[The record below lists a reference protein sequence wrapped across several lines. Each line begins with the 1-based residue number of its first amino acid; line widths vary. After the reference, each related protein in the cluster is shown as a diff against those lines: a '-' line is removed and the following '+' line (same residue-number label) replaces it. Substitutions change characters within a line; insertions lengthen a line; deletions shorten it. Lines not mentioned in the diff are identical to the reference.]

1 MVATCPLVRRRIQE
15 MVLVVNHRQDMRFA
29 MKRLIVEMRGVVR
42 VVAVFATSTE
52 KKSGQIAAQKKSH

>member
-29 MKRLIVEMRGVVR
+29 MKRLIVEMKGVVR
-42 VVAVFATSTE
+42 MAAVFATSI
-52 KKSGQIAAQKKSH
+52 KKRSGQIAAQ

>member
-29 MKRLIVEMRGVVR
+29 IKRLIVEMRGVVR
-42 VVAVFATSTE
+42 TVAVFATSTE
-52 KKSGQIAAQKKSH
+52 KKSGQIAAQKKCH

>member
-29 MKRLIVEMRGVVR
+29 MKRLIVEMKGVVR
-42 VVAVFATSTE
+42 VEAVFATSI
-52 KKSGQIAAQKKSH
+52 KKRSGQIGEIYM

>member
-42 VVAVFATSTE
+42 MVAVFATSI
-52 KKSGQIAAQKKSH
+52 KKRSGQIAAQ